1 MPKVS
6 IIILTY
12 NSSDYIGQLLISVKN
27 SHKGNNDF
35 EIIAVDN
42 NSTDDTLIKL
52 KSFENEITI
61 KKNEKNLGFAGG
73 INEGTKIA
81 KGEYLVFVNPDTE
94 LRKGNVF
101 DLVSVFD
108 KFEKAGIVG
117 GKLVDKKG
125 NPEKSAGRFFGLFEI
140 LLMTLGLDEA
150 FGVRTCPKEIKKVD
164 FVSGGFMMVKKQVFE
179 KLNGFDES
187 FFMYVEDVDF
197 CKRAKNAG
205 FETYFTPGTELV
217 HVSQGSS
224 DRSFAI
230 ENIYKGLFYYTKK
243 HGNIFSYYL
252 VKLLLRLK
260 AIVLV
265 IIGTIF
271 NNSYLVDTY
280 GKVLKI

>member
-6 IIILTY
+6 VIILTY
-12 NSSDYIGQLLISVKN
+12 NSSAYISELIKSTKEFN
-27 SHKGNNDF
+27 PDGSSF
-35 EIIAVDN
+35 EIIVVDN
-42 NSTDDTLIKL
+42 SSTDDTLVKL
-52 KSFENEITI
+52 KPFENEITI

-73 INEGTKIA
+73 INEGAKIA
-81 KGEYLVFVNPDTE
+81 KGDYLLFINPDTKFD
-94 LRKGNVF
+94 KGKIE
-101 DLVSVFD
+101 DLVSVFE
-108 KFEKAGIVG
+108 KFGKVGIVG
-117 GKLVDKKG
+117 GKLIDKNG
-125 NPEKSAGRFFGLFEI
+125 RAEKSTGRFFGLFEI
-140 LLMTLGLDEA
+140 FLMSLGLDEA
-150 FGVRTCPKEIKKVD
+150 FGLRSSPKEIKKVD

-179 KLNGFDES
+179 KLNGFDEN

-205 FETYFTPGTELV
+205 YQTYFTPETELV
-217 HVSQGSS
+217 HVSHGSS